1 METWQQVVICER
13 KAEMTEKEK
22 MHTGELY
29 DPGDPSIMEE
39 QMQCMELL
47 YDFNSTRPSEMEKR
61 TTLLK
66 QMFAEIGE
74 DCYIEPPFHANWGG
88 HHCHFGKRV
97 YANFNLTCVDDTHI
111 YVGDYT
117 MIGPN
122 VVIATAAH
130 PLEPTPRRMGYQ
142 YNLPVHIGKNC
153 WIAAGVQI
161 MPGITIGDNVII
173 GAGAVVT
180 KDLPDHVI
188 AVGNPARVLREIP
201 EEKEA

>member
-1 METWQQVVICER
+1 
-13 KAEMTEKEK
+13 MTEKEK
-22 MHTGELY
+22 MHSGELY
-29 DPGDPSIMEE
+29 DPGDPAIMEE

-47 YDFNSTRPSEMEKR
+47 YDFNNTRPSEMEKR
-61 TTLLK
+61 TALLK

-74 DCYIEPPFHANWGG
+74 DCYIEPPLHANWGG

-130 PLEPTPRRMGYQ
+130 PLEPSLRQKGYQ

-153 WIAAGVQI
+153 WITAGVQI
-161 MPGITIGDNVII
+161 MPGITIGDNVVI

-180 KDLPDHVI
+180 KDLPDNVV
-188 AVGNPARVLREIP
+188 AVGNPARVLREIH